1 MKKIL
6 FITVIMAT
14 LALSGCL
21 RHFPPTDATNVFPIY
36 LGTGIDLC
44 EQ

>member
-1 MKKIL
+1 MKKL
-6 FITVIMAT
+6 FFITVI
-14 LALSGCL
+14 
-21 RHFPPTDATNVFPIY
+21 PPTDATNVFPIY

>member
-6 FITVIMAT
+6 FITVIMV
-14 LALSGCL
+14 
-21 RHFPPTDATNVFPIY
+21 PPTDATNVFPIY